1 MKKTL
6 LIAEDDENIL
16 ELLLNV
22 FSRPDLE
29 LHPARSGAEAMGLID
44 RHEVDVVLTDLVMPE
59 GGGLEV
65 LSHAKKSF
73 VNCEVIL
80 MTGYGTVENA
90 VHAMKLGAF
99 HYITKPFK
107 VVEVVHLVDRA
118 LEMTGVKKENIH
130 LKKQAIGRYQFE
142 NIIGVSE
149 KVRQMLSLVSKVA
162 ASDATVLILGES
174 GTGKELIARAIHY
187 NSERADRIL
196 APVNCSAIPAELL
209 ESELFGHARGA
220 FTGAHT
226 ARTGRFES
234 AHRGTIFLDEIG
246 EMSPPL
252 QAKILRVLQE
262 QSFTPVGGTKPV
274 NVDVRVIAATN
285 KDLEKEIAEGR
296 FRQDLFFRL
305 NVIPIHVP
313 PLRERVEDIPVLAE
327 HFIRKY
333 AKGSGR
339 RIQGFRA
346 DAMEAMERHSWPGNV
361 RELENLVE
369 RLVVLSRDG
378 WFGKRDLPAAMLP
391 RQDRDGGKSAERLR
405 TGGLDFRK
413 AREDF
418 ENGLIG
424 EALALCGGNRN
435 RAAAL
440 LGLKRTTLL
449 EMLKRKGIHGP

>member
-1 MKKTL
+1 MKKSL

-29 LHPARSGAEAMGLID
+29 LHPARSGVEAMGLID
-44 RHEVDVVLTDLVMPE
+44 RHEMDVVLTDLVMPE
-59 GGGLEV
+59 GDGLEV
-65 LSHAKKSF
+65 LSHAKKSL

-130 LKKQAIGRYQFE
+130 LKKEAIGRYQFE
-142 NIIGVSE
+142 NIIGISE

-162 ASDATVLILGES
+162 ASDSTILILGES

-187 NSERADRIL
+187 NSDRADRIL

-209 ESELFGHARGA
+209 ESELFGHVRGA

-226 ARTGRFES
+226 ARTGRFEA

-305 NVIPIHVP
+305 NVIPVHVP

-346 DAMEAMERHSWPGNV
+346 DAMDALERHSWPGNV

-369 RLVVLSRDG
+369 RLVVLNRDG
-378 WFGKRDLPAAMLP
+378 WFEKKDLPAAMLP
-391 RQDRDGGKSAERLR
+391 RKDRDGGKSAERLR
-405 TGGLDFRK
+405 NGGLDFRK

-418 ENGLIG
+418 ENGLIR
-424 EALALCGGNRN
+424 EALSLCGGNKN

-449 EMLKRKGIHGP
+449 EMLKRKGFHGP